1 MSNTA
6 YSFHPILNLYDMLK
20 IKADLFYW
28 TATLLEQSK
37 SVWAMENAESK
48 LSDAHRN
55 DILGRLGLAH
65 QYTEEL
71 QLPVTRK
78 RIDRLG
84 QQLHVDQ
91 CTYGDVVGS
100 IRDIVGRFTDEL
112 ENTLLFHI
120 PTDKQQFLE
129 NARKEMGEGI
139 IEKFPEIM
147 FDIEEAGKCLAL
159 ERGTACVFHLMRI
172 MEAGLR
178 AVAGKLGID
187 VLANRTW
194 DAMLKKI
201 KLANEQ
207 QHSRDEWTDFYT
219 EIVAKGY
226 AVKDAWR
233 NNTMHIENKYTLE
246 EAEDIFRAVRGFF
259 RHISTRLAA

>member
-1 MSNTA
+1 
-6 YSFHPILNLYDMLK
+6 MLK

-28 TATLLEQSK
+28 TATLLEQTKTFS
-37 SVWAMENAESK
+37 AMESTGDK
-48 LSDAHRN
+48 LSEDHRV
-55 DILGRLGLAH
+55 DLMRRLSLALH
-65 QYTEEL
+65 YTEEL
-71 QLPVTRK
+71 QLPITRK
-78 RIDRLG
+78 RIDRFG
-84 QQLHVDQ
+84 HQVHGNE
-91 CTYGDVVGS
+91 CTYGDVVIA
-100 IRDIVGRFTDEL
+100 IREIAGRFTDEL

-120 PTDKQQFLE
+120 PSDKQHFLE
-129 NARKEMGEGI
+129 NAKREMGDDI
-139 IEKFPEIM
+139 IGKFPEIA

-159 ERGTACVFHLMRI
+159 ERGTASVFHLMRI

-178 AVAGKLGID
+178 AIATTLGID

-201 KLANEQ
+201 KAASEQ
-207 QHSRDEWTDFYT
+207 QHPRDEWTDFYA

-233 NNTMHIENKYTLE
+233 NNTMHLENKYTLE

-259 RHISTRLAA
+259 RHISTKLSG